1 MLALAIAAVV
11 ALGLVAGSSA
21 GGPTTGASNND
32 ADVVPAGSSGHVS
45 EHEGLERF
53 VDPAHLSVVPA
64 GTGDVAEPVQVV
76 LSGARV
82 IEALG
87 ESGILVVALRAYQ
100 EAASALA
107 TEDESCGLRWTL
119 LAAIGRVESNHGRF
133 GGAQLR
139 EDGSGTNPSEASPST
154 GGRTSH

>member
-1 MLALAIAAVV
+1 LALAIAAVV

-32 ADVVPAGSSGHVS
+32 ADVVPAGSTGHVS

-53 VDPAHLSVVPA
+53 LDPAHLSAVPA
-64 GTGDVAEPVQVV
+64 GPGDVAESVQVV

-119 LAAIGRVESNHGRF
+119 LAASVGSSRTMAGSEAPSSARTARGR
-133 GGAQLR
+133 
-139 EDGSGTNPSEASPST
+139 TPSEASPST
-154 GGRTSH
+154 GGRTSR